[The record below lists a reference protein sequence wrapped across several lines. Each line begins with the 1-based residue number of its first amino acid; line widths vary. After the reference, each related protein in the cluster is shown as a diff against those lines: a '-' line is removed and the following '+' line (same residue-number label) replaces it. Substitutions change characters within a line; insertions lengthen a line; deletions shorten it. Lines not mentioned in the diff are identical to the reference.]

1 MYWILARTMTAIQK
15 WDTSFNMMK
24 KGLLYWSEVKRKS
37 ITTIL
42 WNWLLVIEK
51 NIKNL
56 HLWKHLL
63 ENYKLNEW
71 HFQKTSLPTSSLVPS
86 GTPKQPIDLRMT
98 ETPYSYVHYVTL
110 QNQFIRNVPFRSQ
123 TPCPKMDPSAM
134 LCPLA
139 LAFLSGLLKDIHTMH
154 CTAIEIV

>member
-1 MYWILARTMTAIQK
+1 M
-15 WDTSFNMMK
+15 
-24 KGLLYWSEVKRKS
+24 
-37 ITTIL
+37 
-42 WNWLLVIEK
+42 
-51 NIKNL
+51 
-56 HLWKHLL
+56 

-134 LCPLA
+134 CPLA

-154 CTAIEIV
+154 SNRNCIKSELVMVTVFHCIGKKSLAIWQKKLHSCTEIWPLYDYHMTYSSPTALL

>member
-1 MYWILARTMTAIQK
+1 M
-15 WDTSFNMMK
+15 
-24 KGLLYWSEVKRKS
+24 
-37 ITTIL
+37 
-42 WNWLLVIEK
+42 
-51 NIKNL
+51 
-56 HLWKHLL
+56 WKHLL

-134 LCPLA
+134 CPLA

-154 CTAIEIV
+154 SNRNCIKSELVMVTVFHCIGKKKFGYMAKKASFLHWNLAFVWLYHMTYSSPTALL